1 MIPDHLHARVKGR
14 GLRLVLPEGD
24 DERIAAAALRL
35 AQEGLAR
42 PVLIC
47 EQPQAR
53 LAQFAAAGHGAEE
66 LEVLAARSS
75 DAIDRYAAVVSARR
89 EGMTDAMAAR
99 LLRRPLYLGGA
110 MVAAGEAAAML
121 AGVAHPTRRVIEACL
136 MTIGLAPGIDTLS
149 SFDLVLL
156 CRLPGADER
165 MLVFSDCSVN
175 IDPTASELADI
186 AIASADSARSAL
198 RAEPKVALLSFST
211 HGSASHPRAAKVRDA
226 VDLVRRRRPD
236 IAIDGEMQ
244 GDAALSE
251 TVARLKV
258 RTPSSVAGQANVLVF
273 PDLDAGNI
281 AEKLLQYLGGANIV
295 GSVLQG
301 LARPVADLSR
311 GAEVAEI
318 VDTAILTL
326 AVASGVEPSAAR

>member
-1 MIPDHLHARVKGR
+1 MIPDRLRARVKAGR
-14 GLRLVLPEGD
+14 LRLVLPEGD
-24 DERIAAAALRL
+24 DERIAAAALHL
-35 AQEGLAR
+35 AQEGLAH
-42 PVLIC
+42 PILIC

-53 LAQFAAAGHGAEE
+53 AVQFAAAGCRAAE
-66 LEVLAARSS
+66 LEVVAAGSP
-75 DAIDRYAAVVSARR
+75 DAIDRYAGIVGARR
-89 EGMTDAMAAR
+89 DGMTGAMAAR

-110 MVAAGEAAAML
+110 MVAAGAAAAMV

-149 SFDLVLL
+149 SFDLVVL
-156 CRLPGADER
+156 REAAGAR
-165 MLVFSDCSVN
+165 ARILVFADCSVN
-175 IDPTASELADI
+175 IDPSARELADI
-186 AIASADSARSAL
+186 AIASADSARAAL
-198 RAEPKVALLSFST
+198 GAEPKVALLSFST

-326 AVASGVEPSAAR
+326 AVATGVEPAAR